1 MLRETLIKEYT
12 SAFGVSGCE
21 KEIRGI
27 IKSDV
32 EKLGETRID
41 KLGNLILHKKGE
53 GKRIMLAAH
62 MDEVGFLVNG
72 IKDDGR
78 IKFIPI
84 GIDPRI
90 LISKRVVFGRTKTL
104 GVIGA
109 KPIHL
114 QSPEERT
121 RPIPVKELFI
131 DIGASSKEE
140 TEKYVKLG
148 DYATFESEYVDMG
161 RYIKAKALDDRVGCA
176 VITEV
181 VQDNYKLDL
190 FAAYTVQE
198 EVGLRGAGAA
208 AFGIEPEIAIILE
221 GTTCADIAK
230 DERDWVTTPGSGPAI
245 SLMDRTSSANGRF
258 LRKIVEVAEAN
269 NIPYQYRRGTVGG
282 NDAGRIHR
290 TKEGC
295 ITATISVPTRYIHSP
310 ISMINKSDY
319 ENVVKLVKALLKSL
333 EEGEI

>member
-1 MLRETLIKEYT
+1 MLRETLLKEYT

-21 KEIRGI
+21 KEIRNI
-27 IKSDV
+27 IKADV
-32 EKLGETRID
+32 DGLGETKID
-41 KLGNLILHKKGE
+41 KLGNLILHKRGE
-53 GKRIMLAAH
+53 GKKVMLAAH

-90 LISKRVVFGRTKTL
+90 LISKRVVFGRTKTI

-121 RPIPVKELFI
+121 KPIPAKELFI
-131 DIGASSKEE
+131 DIGASSKDEVS
-140 TEKYVKLG
+140 KYVKLG
-148 DYATFESEYVDMG
+148 DYATFESNYVDMG
-161 RYIKAKALDDRVGCA
+161 KYIKAKALDDRVGCA
-176 VITEV
+176 VLTEV
-181 VQDNYKLDL
+181 LQDDYKLDL
-190 FAAYTVQE
+190 YGAYTVQE
-198 EVGLRGAGAA
+198 EAGLRGAGSA
-208 AFGIEPEIAIILE
+208 AFGIEPEIAIVIE

-230 DERDWVTTPGSGPAI
+230 DERDWVTTPGAGPAI
-245 SLMDRTSSANGRF
+245 SLMDRTSAANGRL
-258 LRKIVEVAEAN
+258 LRRIVEVAESN

-282 NDAGRIHR
+282 NDAGKIHR
-290 TKEGC
+290 TREGC

-310 ISMINKSDY
+310 ISMINKEDY